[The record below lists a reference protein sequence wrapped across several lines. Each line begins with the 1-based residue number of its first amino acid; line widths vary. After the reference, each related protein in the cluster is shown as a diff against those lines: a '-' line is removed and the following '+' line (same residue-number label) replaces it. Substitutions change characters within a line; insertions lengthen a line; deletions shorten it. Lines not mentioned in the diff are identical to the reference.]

1 MTIYLHCQARSG
13 IPLVTS
19 ILRPSTGASSSS
31 SSTVSPDQDSSDDYP
46 EIGISTCGDS
56 AEEGR
61 VIFMVAPTGDQS
73 HNSTSRY
80 PTIGRSELSDAE
92 SCLEGE
98 GGE

>member
-61 VIFMVAPTGDQS
+61 VIFMVAPLGISRITAPADIPPSGDQS
-73 HNSTSRY
+73 C
-80 PTIGRSELSDAE
+80 PMLKVA
-92 SCLEGE
+92 
-98 GGE
+98 